1 MSDQNSFIKIAKF
14 KKPHEALLHHNLNEC
29 RTTYLVFIEE
39 VPEAFFFSKRR
50 GERFSSGGK
59 FGGIKN
65 RES

>member
-1 MSDQNSFIKIAKF
+1 
-14 KKPHEALLHHNLNEC
+14 
-29 RTTYLVFIEE
+29 VFIEE

-50 GERFSSGGK
+50 DERFSSGGK

>member
-1 MSDQNSFIKIAKF
+1 MSDQNSFIKLQNSKT
-14 KKPHEALLHHNLNEC
+14 HEALLHHNLNEC

>member
-1 MSDQNSFIKIAKF
+1 MIKIHLKNR
-14 KKPHEALLHHNLNEC
+14 KIQKTHEALLHHNLNEC

-39 VPEAFFFSKRR
+39 VPEAFFFFKRR
-50 GERFSSGGK
+50 DERFSSGGK